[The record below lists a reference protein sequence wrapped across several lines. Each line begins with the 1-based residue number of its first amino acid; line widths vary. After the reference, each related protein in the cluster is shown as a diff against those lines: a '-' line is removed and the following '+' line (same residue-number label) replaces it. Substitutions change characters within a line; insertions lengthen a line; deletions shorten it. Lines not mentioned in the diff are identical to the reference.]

1 MRKNV
6 FIATATALLCLAGCH
21 APSGTTGPAAKQELP
36 DFLVTT
42 LQAAPGWTVA
52 ETKGFYCH
60 VFQYSGTGDYVDKFN
75 LAIGAIQDVGKKGG
89 SNAFVNM
96 QVSSESHEI
105 QGSQWHASI
114 VHICGDFVTLK

>member
-1 MRKNV
+1 MKKLPLLFAV
-6 FIATATALLCLAGCH
+6 VAAISLVGCQVPSAATDAT
-21 APSGTTGPAAKQELP
+21 PKQELP
-36 DFLVTT
+36 EFLVTT
-42 LQAAPGWTVA
+42 LQGAPGWTVA

-60 VFQYSGTGDYVDKFN
+60 VFQYTGTGDYVEKFN
-75 LAIGAIQDVGKKGG
+75 LAIGAIQDVGKEGG